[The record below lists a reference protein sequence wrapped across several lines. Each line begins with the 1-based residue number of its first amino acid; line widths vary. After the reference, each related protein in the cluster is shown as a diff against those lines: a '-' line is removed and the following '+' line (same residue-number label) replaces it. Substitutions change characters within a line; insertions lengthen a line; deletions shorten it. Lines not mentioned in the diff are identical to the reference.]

1 VEGERGEEG
10 GRKCGEYDGG
20 GRKRKG
26 GEDEKGLGIRGE
38 EGGRWHHL
46 WREVKIIIGANI

>member
-1 VEGERGEEG
+1 MRWKERE
-10 GRKCGEYDGG
+10 GRKGEGEYDGG